1 MTKIGVV
8 GAGGRMGRMLLD
20 QILQTEGVALSGA
33 VERAGSALLGQ
44 DAGTLAGRP
53 EAGIFVTEDPYDLF
67 AEADAVVDFTAPQS
81 TADLSALAAQ
91 ARTAHII
98 GTTGLDSTQ
107 EETVRKAA
115 RHTAVVLA
123 PNMSVGVNLLLN
135 LVERV
140 AAALDDRFDIEIVE
154 SHHRHKADAP
164 SGTALALG
172 RAAAAGRRVDLDA
185 AAVRGRDGIT
195 GARLPGGIGFA
206 VVRGGDIVGEHTVMF
221 AGEAERI
228 ELSHRATDRA
238 VFARGAVD
246 AARWAHGKPPG
257 LYSMRDVLG
266 L

>member
-8 GAGGRMGRMLLD
+8 GAGGRMGCMLLG
-20 QILQTEGVALSGA
+20 QILRTDGVALSGA
-33 VERAGSALLGQ
+33 VERLGSPLLGR
-44 DAGTLAGRP
+44 DAGTLAGGP
-53 EAGIFVTEDPYDLF
+53 EAGIAVTDDPYRLF
-67 AEADAVVDFTAPQS
+67 AEADAVIDFTAPQS
-81 TADLSALAAQ
+81 TVDLSALAAQ
-91 ARTAHII
+91 ARTAHVI
-98 GTTGLDSTQ
+98 GTTGLDDAQ
-107 EETVRKAA
+107 EDAVRKAA
-115 RHTAVVLA
+115 RHTPVVLA
-123 PNMSVGVNLLLN
+123 PNMSVGVNLLLD

-140 AAALDDRFDIEIVE
+140 SAVLDERFDIEIVE

-172 RAAAAGRRVDLDA
+172 RAAAAGRRVDLDT

-195 GARLPGGIGFA
+195 GARPPGGIGFA
-206 VVRGGDIVGEHTVMF
+206 VLRGGDIVGDHTVMF

-238 VFARGAVD
+238 VFARGAVH
-246 AARWAHGKPPG
+246 AARWAHGRPPG